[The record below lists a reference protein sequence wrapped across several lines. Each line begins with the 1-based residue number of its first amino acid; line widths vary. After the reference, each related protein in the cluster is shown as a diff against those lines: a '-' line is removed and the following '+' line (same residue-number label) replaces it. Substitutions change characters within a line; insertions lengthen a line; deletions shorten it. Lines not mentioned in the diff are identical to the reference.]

1 VHLIKSIH
9 RRLDPQCKSDF
20 MFKLDRHIRTTDLS
34 ETEMKLSCKGSIS
47 ETLMNMMNVRH
58 TNTYESF
65 EFTVAFANAE

>member
-1 VHLIKSIH
+1 
-9 RRLDPQCKSDF
+9 